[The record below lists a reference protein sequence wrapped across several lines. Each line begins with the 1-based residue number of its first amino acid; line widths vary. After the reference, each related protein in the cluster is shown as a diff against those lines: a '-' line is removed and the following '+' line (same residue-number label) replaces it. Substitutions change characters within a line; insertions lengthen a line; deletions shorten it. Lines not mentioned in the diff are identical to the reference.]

1 MLFVECHYP
10 ECHYA
15 ESRGAQLKSLFSTED
30 VFKTLAVVG
39 VIGAISAISAVVGRL
54 LKYGVPGN
62 ELTEI

>member
-1 MLFVECHYP
+1 
-10 ECHYA
+10 
-15 ESRGAQLKSLFSTED
+15 LKSLFSTEN